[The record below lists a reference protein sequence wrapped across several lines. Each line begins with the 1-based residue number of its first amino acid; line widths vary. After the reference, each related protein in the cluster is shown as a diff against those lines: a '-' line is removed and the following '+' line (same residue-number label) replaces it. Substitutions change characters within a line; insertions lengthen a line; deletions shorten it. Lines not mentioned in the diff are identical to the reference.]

1 MAAKGKEVAKKT
13 ASDVAVYDY
22 GEDAGAGFENQTQAD
37 ITIPF
42 IAVLQALSPQV
53 KDPSDGGVEGAKQ
66 GMLHNSVTDE
76 LFDGKA
82 GVLFVPA
89 YTEHLFTE
97 WVPRDAGGGF
107 VGRHEVDSD
116 IVKAAKS
123 ASTEFGK
130 YTTESGNQLAE
141 TFYVYGVLCP
151 EGAALEPIVLGFTST
166 KIKVYRKWNTRLQ
179 MFTVPTKDGGKL
191 QPPMFAHLTRLGTVA
206 DSNTKGDFF
215 NFTLT
220 PAQGEVKSSLIAP
233 NDERFMAAKDL
244 RDMVR
249 GGQAKAAEET
259 QTSAATDTPSDNAGG
274 DGGEVPF

>member
-1 MAAKGKEVAKKT
+1 MAAKGKEVATK
-13 ASDVAVYDY
+13 AESAVATYDY
-22 GEDAGAGFENQTQAD
+22 SQDAGAGFENQTQAD

-42 IAVLQALSPQV
+42 VAVLQALSPQV
-53 KDPSDGGVEGAKQ
+53 KDVSDGGVEGAKQ
-66 GMLHNSVTDE
+66 GQLHNSVTDE
-76 LFDGKA
+76 LFEGKT
-82 GVLFVPA
+82 GVLFVPS

-97 WVPRDAGGGF
+97 WVPREAGGGF

-116 IVKAAKS
+116 IVRAAKA

-151 EGAALEPIVLGFTST
+151 EGGALEPIVLGFTST

-179 MFTVPTKDGGKL
+179 MFTVPTKDGGKI
-191 QPPMFAHLTRLGTVA
+191 QPPMFAHLTRLGTVS

-220 PAQGEVKSSLIAP
+220 PAEGEVKSSLLAP
-233 NDERFMAAKDL
+233 DDPRFQAAKDL

-249 GGQAKAAEET
+249 GGTAKAAEET
-259 QTSAATDTPSDNAGG
+259 QTSAATDTAGGNAGG
-274 DGGEVPF
+274 DGDEAPF